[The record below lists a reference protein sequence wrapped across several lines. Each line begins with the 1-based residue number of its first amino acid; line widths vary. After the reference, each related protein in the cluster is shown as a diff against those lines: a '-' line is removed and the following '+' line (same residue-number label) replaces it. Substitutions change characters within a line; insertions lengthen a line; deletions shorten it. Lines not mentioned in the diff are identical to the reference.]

1 MLSLHTNIAALNTKS
16 NMNSTQGALST
27 SMTRLGTGL
36 RINSA
41 MDDAAGLQIATRL
54 DAQSRGMNVAMKN
67 AQNGI
72 SMLQTA
78 EGALNEVTNILQ
90 RMKDLGTEGATATAT
105 ADDKKA
111 MQAEYDALGKELTNI
126 MKNTS
131 FGGEK
136 LLQGGKLTQELNFQI
151 GAAST
156 ESMTLN
162 LKDNMTGLDTALKSV
177 SSKYEVASATPKT
190 DLEKANDAKAEALK
204 KFTAAETAAKGAGGT
219 VDSDAVTAAKA
230 AAGGQ
235 DLAAIAGMPAATDA
249 NKQAQAE
256 AYAKY
261 YDGYVA
267 NASANAD
274 VKKAVDAVSAG
285 ADAGTEV
292 GDKATIDTISKALDA
307 VGTVR
312 SALGANANRL
322 DHVINNLSNV
332 NNNTLA
338 AKGRIMDTD
347 YANESST
354 MTAKQMLMQASTSM
368 LKQSGS
374 MSSLAMSLLQ

>member
-126 MKNTS
+126 MQNTS

-136 LLQGGKLTQELNFQI
+136 LLQGGKLTQQMNFQI

-177 SSKYEVASATPKT
+177 SSKYEVVKT
-190 DLEKANDAKAEALK
+190 DLEKADAAKAESLK
-204 KFTAAETAAKGAGGT
+204 KFTAAETAAKAAGGT
-219 VDSDAVTAAKA
+219 VDTAAVTAAKA

-267 NASANAD
+267 NASAANAD
-274 VKKAVDAVSAG
+274 VKKAVDALATPEAG
-285 ADAGTEV
+285 GTEI

>member
-190 DLEKANDAKAEALK
+190 ALEQANDAKAVAQK
-204 KFTAAETAAKGAGGT
+204 KYDAAKAAAATAGGN
-219 VDSDAVTAAKA
+219 VDTDAVTAAKTA
-230 AAGGQ
+230 AANN
-235 DLAAIAGMPAATDA
+235 DLTAIGNMPVTNDTQ
-249 NKQAQAE
+249 KQAQAE

-267 NASANAD
+267 SASANAD
-274 VKKAVDAVSAG
+274 VKKAVDAVTAG